1 MNTKTI
7 PGNAYPA
14 LFSGLMLLGVSP
26 ILIKLAG
33 APGIITTF
41 YRMLVG
47 TIALTPI
54 FLWALMRGNLLLPRR
69 GIMFALLA
77 GVFLATDMAFW
88 TSGIM
93 ASNATLPTLTGNL
106 APIWVGIGA
115 ILFFKE
121 KQNVWFWAGLILAV
135 IGVMCLIG
143 KEILSPGATLKGI
156 VYGLFAG
163 IFYSGYQLCTQP
175 GRKYL
180 NTLAFLYLST
190 VATTVTSFVYA
201 LFFQLEFTGYAA
213 QTWWYWLAMG
223 LGIQVTGWF
232 MINYSQGHLP
242 ASVVSPTLLGQ
253 PVMTAIIATFL
264 LGESFTLWQIV
275 GGIIIVAGIYLVHFT
290 RGR

>member
-1 MNTKTI
+1 MKNLTI

-26 ILIKLAG
+26 ILIKLAD

-47 TIALTPI
+47 TLTLTPLFFYA
-54 FLWALMRGNLLLPRR
+54 FLRGKLLLPRR
-69 GIMFALLA
+69 GILFALLA

-121 KQNVWFWAGLILAV
+121 KQNIWFWAGVILAV

-143 KEILSPGATLKGI
+143 KDILSPGATLKGI

-180 NTLAFLYLST
+180 NTLSFLYLST

-201 LFFQLEFTGYAA
+201 LFFQLEFTGYSA

-223 LGIQVTGWF
+223 LGIQVAGWF

-253 PVMTAIIATFL
+253 PVLTAIIATFL
-264 LGESFTLWQIV
+264 LNESFSLWQIA
-275 GGIIIVAGIYLVHFT
+275 GGIIIVGGIYLVHYT

>member
-1 MNTKTI
+1 MLI
-7 PGNAYPA
+7 GA
-14 LFSGLMLLGVSP
+14 L
-26 ILIKLAG
+26 
-33 APGIITTF
+33 
-41 YRMLVG
+41 
-47 TIALTPI
+47 ALTPI
-54 FLWALMRGNLLLPRR
+54 FLVAFFRGKLLLPRR
-69 GIMFALLA
+69 GMLFAILA

-121 KQNVWFWAGLILAV
+121 KQNVWFWVGVILAV

-143 KEILSPGATLKGI
+143 KDILSPGATLKGI

-175 GRKYL
+175 GRKHL

-190 VATTVTSFVYA
+190 VATTVTSFIYA
-201 LFFQLEFTGYAA
+201 LFFQLEFTGYST
-213 QTWWYWLAMG
+213 QTWGYWLAMG
-223 LGIQVTGWF
+223 LGIQVAGWF

-253 PVMTAIIATFL
+253 PVMTAIIATFM
-264 LGESFTLWQIV
+264 LGEIFSLWQIT
-275 GGIIIVAGIYLVHFT
+275 GGIVIVGGIYLVHFT
-290 RGR
+290 RGK